1 MNLTTEEKIK
11 NLLALKDEI
20 DKQISDLML
29 KQKEEKWQ
37 PKGGDYYIQM
47 NGKVYSFAKPQQA
60 EIDFGMAFETRQAAE
75 KATKAYRK
83 YHRLYKLAEELNP
96 EGWEPDWTNR
106 DQEKVG
112 LSKTC
117 EKTQTT
123 VWYESQIVGAVYFA
137 SRKIAAQAVKIL
149 EQEE

>member
-1 MNLTTEEKIK
+1 MIVDIDLN
-11 NLLALKDEI
+11 DI
-20 DKQISDLML
+20 DKAIQTMTKL
-29 KQKEEKWQ
+29 KELQQKEEKWQ

-96 EGWEPDWTNR
+96 PDWDTDWSDA
-106 DQEKVG
+106 DQEKFG
-112 LSKTC
+112 LNYDHLQDQWRVLC
-117 EKTQTT
+117 FYQT
-123 VWYESQIVGAVYFA
+123 SSPGSVYFA
-137 SRKIAAQAVKIL
+137 SKERAEQAIKIL
-149 EQEE
+149 EGDN